1 MSVYL
6 ASHSPR
12 RYTILTELGVFPQ
25 VIPHRLISEA
35 YPSSGQL
42 AHAMTSLCEAKA
54 RSVLPDVL
62 DEQGIITDDVWVI
75 SGDTVVIHSPN
86 QPLNWQD
93 ILIETVHIF
102 GKPTTADEA
111 RGMLM
116 TLESVPHGVMSGLSI
131 WHPKSNRIQSGVA
144 VATVQLSTQSDQQR
158 NHYIATGAPFD
169 KAGGYGVQDGLV
181 AWFEGEE
188 STILGLSKT
197 LFLQL
202 SEYLGLRL
210 GTV

>member
-1 MSVYL
+1 MSIYL

-25 VIPHRLISEA
+25 VIPHRLLSEV

-42 AHAMTSLCEAKA
+42 AHAMTSLCESKA

-62 DEQGIITDDVWVI
+62 DEHGLLTDDSWVI
-75 SGDTVVIHSPN
+75 SGDTVVIDSPTR
-86 QPLNWQD
+86 PLNWQD
-93 ILIETVHIF
+93 VLIETVRIL

-111 RGMLM
+111 REMLM

-131 WHPKSNRIQSGVA
+131 WHPKSDRIQSGVA
-144 VATVQLSTQSDQQR
+144 VATVQLSTLSEQER

-188 STILGLSKT
+188 STILGLSKQ
-197 LFLQL
+197 LCLQL
-202 SEYLGLRL
+202 SECLGLSL
-210 GTV
+210 GTL